1 MSISKAQIKRI
12 RSYQQKKFRSED
24 GVFVIEGRKN
34 VEEALRMHKDN
45 MECFTT
51 DSDFSERLKVPL
63 IEQKDM
69 EQISSLTTPP
79 GYLAVLKQP
88 QHRFPVEPKRV
99 CIANDLSDPGNL
111 GTLIRTAEWFGVE
124 ILLLD
129 EEAADPFNAKTV
141 QATMGSILRMP
152 ILRSSRAEIIQYC
165 RNEKLDV
172 LVADMQGENIY
183 SFTAPASWALVIGSE
198 SHGVHTDFRK
208 AAAHAVHIPSKG
220 KAESLNATVA
230 AGILLSHL

>member
-34 VEEALRMHKDN
+34 VEEALRIIKGDMA
-45 MECFTT
+45 CFTT
-51 DSDFSERLKVPL
+51 DTDFSERFKVPL
-63 IEQKDM
+63 IEMKDM

-88 QHRFPVEPKRV
+88 QFRFPVEPKRI

-124 ILLLD
+124 VLLLD
-129 EEAADPFNAKTV
+129 EETADPFNAKTV

-152 ILRSSRAEIIQYC
+152 IIRSSRAEIIQYC
-165 RNEKLDV
+165 RNENLSL
-172 LVADMQGENIY
+172 LVADMKGENIH
-183 SFTAPASWALVIGSE
+183 SFKSPAAWALVIGSE
-198 SHGVHTDFRK
+198 SHGVHDEFRT

-230 AGILLSHL
+230 AGIILSHL